1 MAARPV
7 NMRLRESGMMPFTT
21 YIRGMAEKRFPWPG
35 MGGSAGL
42 SGLPAQLLV
51 DRGAARPYRI
61 PEIRQGSD
69 AYPPTG
75 PVRPEATARQRC
87 APSGAKVFG

>member
-21 YIRGMAEKRFPWPG
+21 YIRGMAEKRFSWPG

-42 SGLPAQLLV
+42 WACRRSFSLTGEPPARIEFLKSVRVLTLI
-51 DRGAARPYRI
+51 RRP
-61 PEIRQGSD
+61 
-69 AYPPTG
+69 
-75 PVRPEATARQRC
+75 VL
-87 APSGAKVFG
+87 